1 MQPFYQLLNSLL
13 LNESVYLPLMH
24 LILPFQYQDKEVMSE
39 LWVDPD
45 AHKEEDE
52 AQGGRKIRFLVRF
65 EISGVGD
72 FELAASLQER
82 KAKLQLAVPPALME
96 ERQEIQK
103 KVTGIF
109 RQNGMEVSRL
119 LVQEKQGEM
128 RLEEVFPDILRKEK
142 AIDVRI

>member
-96 ERQEIQK
+96 ERQE
-103 KVTGIF
+103 
-109 RQNGMEVSRL
+109 NGMEVSRL

>member
-1 MQPFYQLLNSLL
+1 M
-13 LNESVYLPLMH
+13 
-24 LILPFQYQDKEVMSE
+24 
-39 LWVDPD
+39 
-45 AHKEEDE
+45 
-52 AQGGRKIRFLVRF
+52 
-65 EISGVGD
+65 
-72 FELAASLQER
+72 QER

-109 RQNGMEVSRL
+109 RQNAMEVSRL